1 MHVVYVPAR
10 AHGRVVVKDAAY
22 DGRRSRLLLA
32 FHGYAQ
38 RAESMVEM
46 LETVPGIEQWTIAS
60 IQALH
65 PFYGK
70 NEQVVASWMTREDRE
85 NDIAEYIELLD
96 QVAIAAA
103 DGRIQLS
110 LTASGS
116 ADKPFDGVEY
126 RSRETITYGKVEAS
140 MRFARGSGVVSSLV
154 LIYTPWPPDD
164 WNELDIECPPGIG
177 LDTYPGALG
186 QVLTNLLSNA
196 AKFSPQGGEVD
207 IQACSLSMD
216 LLHITQSDLD
226 PLVDG
231 VEGVTAFYLNAGEGQ
246 IVFI

>member
-85 NDIAEYIELLD
+85 LAIAENVEYVD
-96 QVAIAAA
+96 DATVALQRERRADVIVCVGFSQGASMAWRAGVLGRRKA
-103 DGRIQLS
+103 DGVVALGGDIPPDLNDAPVEDFPIA
-110 LTASGS
+110 LVAGGTKDDWYNEAKMS
-116 ADKPFDGVEY
+116 ADLKLLADKGAPHGSLRFDGGHEWTDEF
-126 RSRETITYGKVEAS
+126 RAELGK
-140 MRFARGSGVVSSLV
+140 FL
-154 LIYTPWPPDD
+154 
-164 WNELDIECPPGIG
+164 
-177 LDTYPGALG
+177 GAL
-186 QVLTNLLSNA
+186 
-196 AKFSPQGGEVD
+196 
-207 IQACSLSMD
+207 
-216 LLHITQSDLD
+216 
-226 PLVDG
+226 
-231 VEGVTAFYLNAGEGQ
+231 AG
-246 IVFI
+246 